1 MTDITIKEVEKLVD
15 FKLSALRNELLSST
29 TDEYQISM
37 LSTSADNTQII
48 NKINEIINFINKTLR
63 RDRV

>member
-15 FKLSALRNELLSST
+15 SKLSALRSELLSST
-29 TDEYQISM
+29 TDEYQLSM

-63 RDRV
+63 RDRI